1 MLKFISNVRNLW
13 KIDNFYDDDIKN
25 SKSGKNEYLKISFFP
40 KDSSFY
46 ESMFYQSVISN
57 KQKKE
62 KKVNGI
68 MWLLLGEK

>member
-25 SKSGKNEYLKISFFP
+25 SKIGKNEYLKISFFP

-57 KQKKE
+57 K
-62 KKVNGI
+62 
-68 MWLLLGEK
+68 